1 MKKDRERKLPIFGVG
16 PVYVISCLILTIC
29 GLSLDYYGLLESGEV
44 PKAKILLS
52 IIGIIFII
60 CGITLWIKAV
70 LFQRIR
76 DEIKAGHLVTD
87 GVYSIVRNPIYSAFS
102 FIFTGFLLF
111 ASNLY
116 LLIIPFIFW
125 AYLST
130 LMKFT
135 EEKWM
140 KEKFGEKYATYCKK
154 VNRIIPW
161 VRRNPSKIFVGGK
174 KKKNI

>member
-87 GVYSIVRNPIYSAFS
+87 GVYSIVRNPIYSAFT
-102 FIFTGFLLF
+102 FIFTGVLLF

-116 LLIIPFIFW
+116 LLIMPFIFW
-125 AYLST
+125 VYLT
-130 LMKFT
+130 ILMKFT

-140 KEKFGEKYATYCKK
+140 KEKFGEEYVTYCKK

-161 VRRNPSKIFVGGK
+161 FRKNTSTISAMIK
-174 KKKNI
+174 KK

>member
-52 IIGIIFII
+52 VIGAILMIY
-60 CGITLWIKAV
+60 GIALWIKAV

-87 GVYSIVRNPIYSAFS
+87 GVYSIVRNPIYSAFI
-102 FIFTGFLLF
+102 FIFTGILLF

-116 LLIIPFIFW
+116 LLIFPFIFW
-125 AYLST
+125 TYLT
-130 LMKFT
+130 ILMKFT

-140 KEKFGEKYATYCKK
+140 KEKFGEEYREYCKK

-161 VRRNPSKIFVGGK
+161 FREN
-174 KKKNI
+174 

>member
-1 MKKDRERKLPIFGVG
+1 VKKDRERKLPIFGVG

-52 IIGIIFII
+52 VIGAILMIY
-60 CGITLWIKAV
+60 GIALWIKAV

-87 GVYSIVRNPIYSAFS
+87 GVYSIVRNPIYSAFI
-102 FIFTGFLLF
+102 FIFTGILLF

-116 LLIIPFIFW
+116 LLIFPFIFW
-125 AYLST
+125 TYLT
-130 LMKFT
+130 ILMKFT

-140 KEKFGEKYATYCKK
+140 KEKFGEEYATYCKK
-154 VNRIIPW
+154 VNRVIPW
-161 VRRNPSKIFVGGK
+161 FRKNTSTISVMIK
-174 KKKNI
+174 KK